1 MKKSILIFLIFSNFV
16 LAKDMTING
25 ASRFKVLPISA
36 ALTDKMKGVTYQSDC
51 PVPLSQLRLLKL
63 QYWGFDD
70 RPHQGQLIVHYKL
83 ALEVVGLFSALYKV
97 HYPIERM
104 QLMHQFKGNDE
115 LAMSLNNTSAFNCRA
130 ITGHQKKFSK
140 HAYGVALDINP
151 KINPYIKGK
160 VVLPKNSQPFV
171 DRSKPH
177 KGIAT
182 SNSFIVKLF
191 KRHGWQWG
199 GDWQS
204 LKDYQ
209 HFERVYTQYP
219 CATNLLLKSTI

>member
-1 MKKSILIFLIFSNFV
+1 MIFLALLVFSNLAFAQEIIINASSNASISLISPS
-16 LAKDMTING
+16 LAK
-25 ASRFKVLPISA
+25 KV
-36 ALTDKMKGVTYQSDC
+36 TGVTYQPDC

-70 RPHQGQLIVHYKL
+70 RPHQGQLIVHHKL
-83 ALEVVGLFSALYKV
+83 ALEVVGLFSTLYKV

-151 KINPYIKGK
+151 KINPYVKGK

-209 HFERVYTQYP
+209 HFERVYTQYS